1 MILHATEL
9 GEGPPVALLH
19 GLFGSARN
27 LASVQRR
34 LAARYRVLALDLR
47 NHGDSQH
54 APGMDYATLA
64 ADVRETLAQADALP
78 ASVVGHSMGG
88 KTAMHLALDHPEA
101 VTRLLVADIAP
112 VPYPPGFGA
121 YAGAM
126 AALKL
131 TPSLTRAAA
140 EAALAPSVPEA
151 SVRGFLVQNL
161 RFGATPAWRMGLAE
175 ITAALPDVEGWSAPP
190 GARYRGPT
198 LFVAGALSTY
208 IEAAH
213 RPAIRALFPTAHF
226 VTLKDAGHWL
236 HADNPAG
243 FVAVVEAFLHDP
255 ARTRRTLP

>member
-27 LASVQRR
+27 LGGVQRR
-34 LAARYRVLALDLR
+34 LAARYRELALNMR
-47 NHGDSQH
+47 NHGSSPH
-54 APGMDYATLA
+54 AQGMDYATLA
-64 ADVRETLAQADALP
+64 ADVRETLADAGALP

-88 KTAMHLALDHPEA
+88 KTAMHLALDHPDA

-121 YAGAM
+121 YATAM
-126 AALKL
+126 AALEL
-131 TPSLTRAAA
+131 NPGLTRAAA
-140 EAALAPSVPEA
+140 EAALAPAVSEA

-161 RFGATPAWRMGLAE
+161 RLGATPEWRIGLAE
-175 ITAALPDVEGWSAPP
+175 ITSALPDIEGWSVPP

-213 RPAIRALFPTAHF
+213 RPMIRALFPAARF
-226 VTLKDAGHWL
+226 VSLKGAGHWL
-236 HADNPAG
+236 HADNLAG

-255 ARTRRTLP
+255 DRTRRPPP